1 MLEIALTFSSNTRDI
16 VGPPLTSRSLTGVP
30 LLLSCIRV
38 ITILEDVRLLVFGVK
53 NLELSGVPH
62 LPIALTAAPTI
73 TVSTAG
79 PVENPAVSSSHDDNP
94 RSGDV
99 TPKRYDRDRNPTT
112 CRMLSF
118 SELMSITL

>member
-1 MLEIALTFSSNTRDI
+1 VLEIALTFSSNTRGI
-16 VGPPLTSRSLTGVP
+16 VGPPLTSSSLTGVP

-79 PVENPAVSSSHDDNP
+79 PVENPAVSPSHDDNRP
-94 RSGDV
+94 EAGTLPPNV
-99 TPKRYDRDRNPTT
+99 TTVTGIRPLAVCYHFPSS
-112 CRMLSF
+112 CL
-118 SELMSITL
+118 